1 MRLKKIFALML
12 AAILTAAI
20 FTGCGEE
27 KKDSSVR
34 KIGMLEHLNA
44 SEIEF
49 NGFMKS
55 IAETFALDMPAHEVT
70 YFTNLNS
77 MVMALQGGQIDEI
90 STYKPVADYLIARYP
105 KIEILEGHTLE
116 FIDAFCFAIR
126 AEDKELMDAAN
137 NAILEMRN
145 DGTLDKLTK
154 EYITNIKG
162 DTNLVAVDFDNFD
175 GADTIKIAVTG
186 DLPPLDLV
194 SADGKPAGFNTAVL
208 AELGRRL
215 HKNINIVQVDSAA
228 RAAALTSKQAD
239 IVFWAIV
246 PVSEI
251 IPANADKPDG
261 IELTSPYYRGR
272 LVHIGLKK

>member
-1 MRLKKIFALML
+1 MHLKKIFALML
-12 AAILTAAI
+12 ACILTAAI

-27 KKDSSVR
+27 KEIAPVI

-55 IAETFALDMPAHEVT
+55 IAETFALDMPAHEVK
-70 YFTNLNS
+70 YFTNSNS
-77 MVMALQGGQIDEI
+77 MVMALQSGQIDEI
-90 STYKPVADYLIARYP
+90 STYKCVADYLAARYP
-105 KIEILEGHTLE
+105 KVQILEGHTLE
-116 FIDAFCFAIR
+116 FIDAFCFALR
-126 AEDKELMDAAN
+126 AEDTELIKDAN

-145 DGTLDKLTK
+145 DGTLDRLTK
-154 EYITNIKG
+154 EYINDVKG
-162 DTNLVAVDFDNFD
+162 DASIIAVDFDNFAD
-175 GADTIKIAVTG
+175 ADTIKIAVTG
-186 DLPPLDLV
+186 DLPPLDFV
-194 SADGKPAGFNTAVL
+194 SVDGKPAGFNTAVL

-215 HKNINIVQVDSAA
+215 HKNINIVQIDSTA